1 MTWHSLIGQD
11 NYGLSPSNHTEYF
24 PHWQQKFHGQNFRKI
39 LIEASAKLFVL
50 LSLSLSLCPNFYKIL
65 SWERDFEETIPMDQI
80 MNKMGS
86 YWIGKRASKELDSVG
101 DDINVRAVSILKFV
115 FSPIDLFIELLSLL
129 SSLDFWMWVLIN
141 LV

>member
-1 MTWHSLIGQD
+1 
-11 NYGLSPSNHTEYF
+11 
-24 PHWQQKFHGQNFRKI
+24 
-39 LIEASAKLFVL
+39 
-50 LSLSLSLCPNFYKIL
+50 
-65 SWERDFEETIPMDQI
+65 MDQI

-115 FSPIDLFIELLSLL
+115 FSPIDLFIELLSLF

-141 LV
+141 FV